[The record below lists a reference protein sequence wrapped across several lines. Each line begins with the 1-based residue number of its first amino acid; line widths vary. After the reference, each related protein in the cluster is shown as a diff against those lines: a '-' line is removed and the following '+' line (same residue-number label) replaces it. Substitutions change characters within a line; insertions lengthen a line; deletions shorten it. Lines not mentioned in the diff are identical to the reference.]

1 MPKIPLYNQG
11 TGPTQ
16 GLAAGQLSPRAST
29 AAFTAPGRAF
39 AGFQQTL
46 SKAGKVAA
54 DFALAEKDAQTRDA
68 ISNMKVETAQKWQEY
83 NRADASQTVPEYQQ
97 NALVFQ
103 NELEQ
108 EFLGRHENF
117 TKKQKQQL
125 RQKFNEFSLSFSTSG
140 ANSAFNRHQVNRGLA
155 KDKSIEATMDAIRTY
170 APNDPTA
177 IFLKESLNEMFNE
190 AALDGLKLSYNRQ
203 GVMKDLNQSAHIT
216 ALNAAQ
222 TLEDYDK
229 MRDDTLNDNSLSSSE
244 TSTRLSAIETA
255 KNKRELEIQEETVDT
270 FLGELFQA
278 ESDLLLDLTF
288 SRKQI
293 LAGESITVNR
303 LDGTSVDIDF
313 STLRPEYREKLVIK
327 LEGEVQDIKKEAND
341 SLILDLQSKSQTM
354 SLSQLKA
361 EELAVNNRTGIYAS
375 VDKPEVVGVLGSI
388 ISSQI
393 SDLQPRVRAK
403 ANGKVLDFNAKLAAN
418 RGVASKETNKLKD
431 EILTLYTSAEM
442 FDEAREFNIKATATS
457 DASTIVNAIEFESQT
472 VKAERIKELEQ
483 TFLNEGTVES
493 QETYLAAIK
502 LLEQRE
508 NLIENDFVGY
518 YQKTTGQTFTPAE
531 LIEKQRSMGILP
543 LDIRIASNAQIDDF
557 MAKFRGTDNY
567 REQSQIGEQF
577 LAQFGDK
584 DSPSRNIV
592 MRHLHEKER
601 ITIVDQLVIAH
612 PESSDMAAVKAYNTP
627 DIIKELD
634 SLVTGSRLT
643 EIKEEASLITVD
655 YNRSIIGSVRDGSF
669 DPATRVS
676 SVNHVAN
683 IQEVIINVAKGLVQY
698 EAKEPKEAVQ
708 QAYNSVVGNYFVFPD
723 EDRYGRKTKIRF
735 PKILNNSAEKI
746 ATVLNLSIQRKEN
759 KDYLK
764 SIIFFPPTPPGE
776 NEATYQ
782 EGYLRDLMTGGSWRT
797 NVQTNGVFLVNDLGN
812 IVPRK
817 PELVEQG
824 QEQYITVSFDDLQ
837 SVLINLPDDGP
848 LDAQKQEFMK
858 YLQGNQFF

>member
-68 ISNMKVETAQKWQEY
+68 ISNMKVETAEKWQEY

-108 EFLGRHENF
+108 EFLGRHKNF
-117 TKKQKQQL
+117 SKKQKQQL

-155 KDKSIEATMDAIRTY
+155 KDKSIKATMDAIRTY
-170 APNDPTA
+170 APDDPTA

-190 AALDGLKLSYNRQ
+190 AALDGLRLSYNRQ

-244 TSTRLSAIETA
+244 TSKRLSAIETK
-255 KNKRELEIQEETVDT
+255 KNKLEIEIQEETVDT

-278 ESDLLLDLTF
+278 ESDLLLDLTL

-375 VDKPEVVGVLGSI
+375 IDDPRVVSVLDGI

-393 SDLQPRVRAK
+393 SELQPRVRAK
-403 ANGKVLDFNAKLAAN
+403 ANGKVGDFNAKLAAN
-418 RGVASKETNKLKD
+418 RGVASEESNKLKD

-442 FDEAREFNIKATATS
+442 FDEAREFNIKATALS
-457 DASTIVNAIEFESQT
+457 NASTIVNAIEFESQT
-472 VKAERIKELEQ
+472 VKAEKINELREN
-483 TFLNEGTVES
+483 FLNEGTVES

-518 YQKTTGQTFTPAE
+518 YQKTTGQTFTPSE
-531 LIEKQRSMGILP
+531 LIEKQTSMGILP
-543 LDIRIASNAQIDDF
+543 ADIRITSNAQITDF
-557 MAKFRGTDNY
+557 MATFRGTENY
-567 REQSQIGEQF
+567 SEQSQLGEQF
-577 LAQFGDK
+577 LAQFGDEN
-584 DSPSRNIV
+584 SIARNIV
-592 MRHLHEKER
+592 MRHLHETER
-601 ITIVDQLVIAH
+601 ITIVDQLVIAN
-612 PESSDMAAVKAYNTP
+612 PESTDMNLIRSFNQEKSIKDLDALVKG
-627 DIIKELD
+627 D
-634 SLVTGSRLT
+634 RLN
-643 EIKEEASLITVD
+643 EINERIAEVTVD
-655 YNRSIIGSVRDGSF
+655 YTVTMLGGISDGVI
-669 DPATRVS
+669 DPATSPGR
-676 SVNHVAN
+676 VNHILN
-683 IQEVIINVAKGLVQY
+683 IQEVIRNTAKGLVQIQGLS
-698 EAKEPKEAVQ
+698 PKDAVE
-708 QAYNSVVGNYFVFPD
+708 QAYNSVIGNYFEF
-723 EDRYGRKTKIRF
+723 EGTIRF
-735 PKILNNSAEKI
+735 PKTLKNQSENMSLA
-746 ATVLNLSIQRKEN
+746 LNLSIKRPEN
-759 KDYLK
+759 KDYLR
-764 SIIFFPPTPPGE
+764 SIIQFPPTPQGE
-776 NEATYQ
+776 NEERYQ
-782 EGYLRDLMTGGSWRT
+782 EGYLDDLTKYGSWRT
-797 NVQTNGVFLVNDLGN
+797 NVQTNGVFLVDQLGN

-817 PELVEQG
+817 PELIEQG
-824 QEQYITVSFDDLQ
+824 QEQYITVSFDSLQ
-837 SVLINLPDDGP
+837 PVLLQLQKAKDKTNFIDD
-848 LDAQKQEFMK
+848 QRKEFMRL
-858 YLQGNQFF
+858 LQGNQFF

>member
-54 DFALAEKDAQTRDA
+54 DFALAEKEAQTRDA

-108 EFLGRHENF
+108 DFLGRHENF

-170 APNDPTA
+170 SPDDPTA

-203 GVMKDLNQSAHIT
+203 GVMKDLNQSAHII

-229 MRDDTLNDNSLSSSE
+229 MRDETLNDNSLSSLE
-244 TSTRLSAIETA
+244 TSKRLSAIETK
-255 KNKRELEIQEETVDT
+255 KNKLEIEIQEETVDT

-278 ESDLLLDLTF
+278 ESDLLLQIDDNF
-288 SRKQI
+288 KKQL
-293 LAGESITVNR
+293 LAGESLTVNR
-303 LDGTSVDIDF
+303 ADGTSVNIDF
-313 STLRPEYREKLVIK
+313 STLRPEYREKLVLK
-327 LEGEVQDIKKEAND
+327 LEGEVQDIKKETND
-341 SLILDLQSKSQTM
+341 SLILDLISKTQDMT
-354 SLSQLKA
+354 LSQLK
-361 EELAVNNRTGIYAS
+361 EEEKAVRDLTGIYAS
-375 VDKPEVVGVLGSI
+375 ISEPAVSNALRSI

-393 SDLQPRVRAK
+393 SELQPRVRAK
-403 ANGKVLDFNAKLAAN
+403 ANGKVGDFNAKLAAN
-418 RGVASKETNKLKD
+418 RGVASEESNKLKD

-442 FDEAREFNIKATATS
+442 FDEAREFNIKATALS
-457 DASTIVNAIEFESQT
+457 NASTIVNAIEFESQT
-472 VKAERIKELEQ
+472 VKAERINELREN
-483 TFLNEGTVES
+483 FLNEQTVES

-518 YQKTTGQTFTPAE
+518 YQKTTKQTFTPSE
-531 LIEKQRSMGILP
+531 LIQKQSSMGILP
-543 LDIRIASNAQIDDF
+543 ADIRITSNAQIDDF
-557 MAKFRGTDNY
+557 MAKFRGTENY
-567 REQSQIGEQF
+567 SEQSQLGEQF
-577 LAQFGDK
+577 LAQFGDEN
-584 DSPSRNIV
+584 SVERNIV

-601 ITIVDQLVIAH
+601 ITIVDQLVIAN
-612 PESSDMAAVKAYNTP
+612 PEST
-627 DIIKELD
+627 DINLIRSFNEEKSVKELD
-634 SLVTGSRLT
+634 ALVKGDRLN
-643 EIKEEASLITVD
+643 EINERIAEVTVD
-655 YNRSIIGSVRDGSF
+655 YTVTMLGGISDGVI
-669 DPATRVS
+669 DPATSPGR
-676 SVNHVAN
+676 VNHILN
-683 IQEVIINVAKGLVQY
+683 IQEVIRNTAKGLVQIQGLS
-698 EAKEPKEAVQ
+698 PKDAVE
-708 QAYNSVVGNYFVFPD
+708 QAYNSVIGNYFEF
-723 EDRYGRKTKIRF
+723 EGTIRF
-735 PKILNNSAEKI
+735 PKTLKNQSENMSLA
-746 ATVLNLSIQRKEN
+746 LNLSIKRPEN
-759 KDYLK
+759 KDYLR
-764 SIIFFPPTPPGE
+764 SIIQFPPTPQGE
-776 NEATYQ
+776 NEERYQ
-782 EGYLRDLMTGGSWRT
+782 EGYLDDLTKYGSWRT
-797 NVQTNGVFLVNDLGN
+797 NVQTNGVFLVDQLGN

-817 PELVEQG
+817 PELIEQG
-824 QEQYITVSFDDLQ
+824 QEQYITVSFDSLQ
-837 SVLINLPDDGP
+837 PVLLQLQQAKDKTNFIDD
-848 LDAQKQEFMK
+848 QRKEFMRL
-858 YLQGNQFF
+858 LQGNQFF